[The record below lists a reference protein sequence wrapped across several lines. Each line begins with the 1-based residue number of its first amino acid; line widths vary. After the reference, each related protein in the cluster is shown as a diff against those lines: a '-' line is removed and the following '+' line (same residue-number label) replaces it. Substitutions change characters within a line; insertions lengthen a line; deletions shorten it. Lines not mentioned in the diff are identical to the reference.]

1 MSRFKYV
8 EYAYGDMA
16 KWMQQGT
23 EEEKK
28 LKRYIHRYLDIPK
41 SCLHPPEKK
50 DDAKEILMEFGYHYT
65 TALLNYCSDHLKDG
79 MFAILTLSHSLTQSH
94 TSYTLSHA
102 HAQGITSC
110 PSARRNS
117 SRNSQ
122 WGRCAW
128 YTSTP
133 WTSSS
138 VVKKIAKR
146 TVTNVTCQRSC
157 SPKKSRAGSH
167 RVRVP

>member
-94 TSYTLSHA
+94 TSYTL
-102 HAQGITSC
+102 T
-110 PSARRNS
+110 
-117 SRNSQ
+117 
-122 WGRCAW
+122 
-128 YTSTP
+128 
-133 WTSSS
+133 
-138 VVKKIAKR
+138 R
-146 TVTNVTCQRSC
+146 T
-157 SPKKSRAGSH
+157 H
-167 RVRVP
+167 RVLHHVRPHDGTVQETPSGEGVHGILPRRGLRPRS